1 MTAVLNRRISASSP
15 KDQGHR
21 SSASFS
27 KTWPLRTKVLEPS
40 KRPGDSAGPLR
51 GSLLWRW
58 AWDIPRWAH
67 AACRQL
73 EQQALS
79 ELCGPYGQRGW
90 LQPGDMSQ
98 TAAGTLSTV
107 NQKLLNAALS
117 AWSSGPPNPPN
128 THQHQPVRGGL
139 PGKPDSMVLLY
150 KRSSSRGTEQT
161 QVPALVGCRRQ
172 SRRFPWAGSGEGP
185 VVVQM
190 CSPIPVCPLAHSH
203 TRSHGLMMWS
213 AQSLPAQ
220 PLPQSNGFP
229 GMPQGILPLYPPP
242 SSLQQAPNL
251 PAHSLWFLWVFSHPT
266 ASDDCHSRGTTSS
279 PTRDFLAALQLQ

>member
-1 MTAVLNRRISASSP
+1 MKPALSSRFTLRFTNMTAVLNRHISASSP
-15 KDQGHR
+15 KDQGHL

-27 KTWPLRTKVLEPS
+27 KTWPLRTKVLEPP

-58 AWDIPRWAH
+58 AWDIPRWTH

-98 TAAGTLSTV
+98 TGAGTLSTV

-128 THQHQPVRGGL
+128 TRQHQPVRGGCLGSLTPWSFSTNILL
-139 PGKPDSMVLLY
+139 PEAPSKHKCQRGWDAEGRAGGSPGQGVERDRLLC
-150 KRSSSRGTEQT
+150 KC
-161 QVPALVGCRRQ
+161 VAP
-172 SRRFPWAGSGEGP
+172 
-185 VVVQM
+185 
-190 CSPIPVCPLAHSH
+190 SPCAHSH
-203 TRSHGLMMWS
+203 T
-213 AQSLPAQ
+213 
-220 PLPQSNGFP
+220 
-229 GMPQGILPLYPPP
+229 
-242 SSLQQAPNL
+242 
-251 PAHSLWFLWVFSHPT
+251 
-266 ASDDCHSRGTTSS
+266 GT
-279 PTRDFLAALQLQ
+279 LAVTGS